1 MEITKEKLIEGKTVL
16 LSKNNP
22 ENKRLYLGN
31 VGLVYFASMIG
42 KFIESSPYY
51 YTIQELNEKFI
62 IEQEQSLTVP
72 LERKVYDFVPV
83 YVKDYEKEEWKER
96 KLIAVLPN
104 ALFPYHTDEGA
115 STKYAGAFKICEFIN
130 PQQ

>member
-1 MEITKEKLIEGKTVL
+1 MEITKEQLIEGKTVL
-16 LSKNNP
+16 IRKADKSQ
-22 ENKRLYLGN
+22 RLYLGN
-31 VGLVYFASMIG
+31 VGLVYFISLDNFKQSSG
-42 KFIESSPYY
+42 SPY
-51 YTIQELNEKFI
+51 TIEELNTIYF

-72 LERKVYDFVPV
+72 LERKLYDFVPV

-104 ALFPYHTDEGA
+104 ALFPYHTDEGS

>member
-1 MEITKEKLIEGKTVL
+1 MEITKEQLIEGKTVL
-16 LSKNNP
+16 IRKADKSQ
-22 ENKRLYLGN
+22 RLYLGN
-31 VGLVYFASMIG
+31 VGLVYFISLDNF
-42 KFIESSPYY
+42 KQSSGSS
-51 YTIQELNEKFI
+51 YTIEELNTIYF

-104 ALFPYHTDEGA
+104 ALFPYHTDEGS